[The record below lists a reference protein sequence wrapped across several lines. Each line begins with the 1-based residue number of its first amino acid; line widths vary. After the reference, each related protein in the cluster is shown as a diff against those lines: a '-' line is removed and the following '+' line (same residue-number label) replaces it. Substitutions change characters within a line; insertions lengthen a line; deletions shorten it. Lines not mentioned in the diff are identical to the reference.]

1 MTIKFSE
8 NGPEI
13 PSALLDALIAG
24 DVVFICGAGISA
36 PQLPHFRLLVQQ
48 VYDRLNAEMDPSE
61 EASFLAGRYEE
72 ALGSLSR
79 RLVGVRDVV
88 DTASALLAVPDPVD
102 LTRHATV
109 LRLSRDIANQVIVVT
124 TNFDTLIERALAAH
138 TGADVREDSSAGQG
152 LPPPGGADFRGVIHL
167 HGRLRDEALGLEP
180 TPLVLTSADYGDAYM
195 RSGWASRFLFDLIR
209 CKTIVLLGYSASD
222 APVRYFLSVLAADR
236 ARFPALN
243 PVYSFYSVF
252 EDVAEA
258 DAHWGTL
265 AVEPIPYRA
274 FRNQD
279 TGDEDHAALYD
290 DLAQLAD
297 VVERPKASR
306 RERARALLQR
316 DPGGLTPLETTE
328 VDWLF
333 NGRSD
338 LWDLVI
344 RHVTQA
350 SWFEHFRT
358 RKLWETKTAAWVI
371 AAWVALEPQS
381 RERYEA
387 AIRWKALLGEPF
399 SDEVARRI
407 RKTAELPDLWR
418 KAWRLLCLDQVQE
431 DNLWDLKSPY
441 EVLEAMKQGVM
452 LDRDLEH
459 AIGWLTPRLDIE
471 AHSGALYGSPPPEPA
486 TRLHDIAWPRL
497 KLSDP
502 GALPDLLNEI
512 HGWGSE
518 ARLLDLMASALA
530 STLLAARDAEMI
542 RDEYDAIDGGLP
554 SVESHR
560 QNDHRDGVVHLAQIS
575 SALVPK
581 LAATDRDAARAIA
594 ARWRELPGRLGLR
607 LWLQACRTPDLFTS
621 SEVLADLQALSEID
635 FWTLRRELA
644 LVLRE
649 SLAGALEDE
658 ILRLETR
665 ILDTA
670 DAYFGRYELDE
681 GQMDWRPHARDAEV
695 WLRLMML
702 SEAGLLSKRG
712 VDELAAIKVR
722 RDYLDRPVEDRDF
735 FGAYM
740 SEVTVVTG
748 DPSPIIEAAD
758 EDRLEVALQVR
769 ASRDLQTQH
778 GWSAYARQD
787 PEGAFK
793 TLIDASRSEPNAPL
807 WQEFIGALSWPR
819 DQEDTTKARLT
830 VSVFEVLEGA
840 EDGFIDLIS
849 GKLVDLLWGAAAG
862 DDIDSGTWW
871 SRLWASVVRS
881 DGGGAP
887 KVDDLYSQAI
897 NHPAGRLT
905 QIALKSVER
914 QRRDAADVR
923 EPWLERLRQAGSEG
937 GLCGIMAQAVMA
949 NDLVFVL
956 SVAEEDAV
964 RIMTP
969 AMGADDDVGA
979 GLRKVTVEEGRVTP
993 LLTRRFGPIL
1003 VRAATENTSS
1013 GWSQVHAAGK
1023 LLIPLASIASG
1034 DKAADAWGV
1043 NTPEVAQALRVGT
1056 PSLRVGAAEW
1066 FHRALEEEADAA
1078 ASWRDWM
1085 GALFRAVWPR
1095 EAKYRDAALNRHFA
1109 DFAIAAGDAFPEALH
1124 LLRPYFMPRG
1134 AGRGGTYSLTKSN
1147 LPERFPDACLDL
1159 VWILFGLGE
1168 VIDNYELPK
1177 LLDRMITAEPRLETD
1192 RRLQWLEHRVVRFD

>member
-1 MTIKFSE
+1 MTIRFSE

-24 DVVFICGAGISA
+24 DVVFVCGAGISA
-36 PQLPHFRLLVQQ
+36 PQLPHFRLLVEQ
-48 VYDRLNAEMDPSE
+48 VYAGLNAEMEPSE
-61 EASFLAGRYEE
+61 EASFQAGRYEE

-79 RLVGVRDVV
+79 RMVGSRDVV

-124 TNFDTLIERALAAH
+124 TNFDTLIERALADH
-138 TGADVREDSSAGQG
+138 TGGDVREESAAGQG
-152 LPPPGGADFRGVIHL
+152 LPPPGGADFHGVIHL

-222 APVRYFLSVLAADR
+222 APIRYFLSVLAADR

-243 PVYSFYSVF
+243 PVYAFYAVF

-274 FRNQD
+274 FRD
-279 TGDEDHAALYD
+279 PETGAEDHAALYD
-290 DLAQLAD
+290 DLARLAD

-316 DPGGLTPLETTE
+316 DPGSLTPLETNE

-344 RHVTQA
+344 REVTQA
-350 SWFEHFRT
+350 GWFELFRK
-358 RKLWETKTAAWVI
+358 RKLWDDKTASWVV
-371 AAWVALEPQS
+371 AAWAALEPQS
-381 RERYEA
+381 RGRYET
-387 AIRWKALLGEPF
+387 AIRWKGLLGEPF
-399 SDEVARRI
+399 TDEVAWRI
-407 RKTAELPDLWR
+407 RQTADLPDLWR
-418 KAWRLLCLDQVQE
+418 KAWRLLCVDQLQE
-431 DNLWDLKSPY
+431 DNVWDLKSPY
-441 EVLEAMKQGVM
+441 EILEAMKQGVV

-459 AIGWLTPRLDIE
+459 AVGWLRPRLDIE
-471 AHSGALYGSPPPEPA
+471 PHTGAIYGSPPPEPA
-486 TRLHDIAWPRL
+486 ERLHDIAWPRL
-497 KLSDP
+497 KLSDR
-502 GALPDLLNEI
+502 GALPDLLNAI
-512 HGWGSE
+512 PQWDSE

-530 STLLAARDAEMI
+530 STVLTAGDAEMI
-542 RDEYDAIDGGLP
+542 RDEYDAVDGGLP
-554 SVESHR
+554 SIEPHK
-560 QNDHRDGVVHLAQIS
+560 QNDHRDGVVHLAQT
-575 SALVPK
+575 SATLLPK
-581 LAATDRDAARAIA
+581 LAATDRDAARAIV
-594 ARWRELPGRLGLR
+594 ARWRALPGRLGLR
-607 LWLQACRTPDLFTS
+607 LWLQACRTPALFTP
-621 SEVLADLQALSEID
+621 SEVLIDLERLSEID

-644 LVLRE
+644 LVFRE
-649 SLAGALEDE
+649 GLAGAPEDE
-658 ILRLETR
+658 VLRLEAR

-670 DAYFGRYELDE
+670 DAYFRRYELDE

-702 SEAGLLSKRG
+702 SEAGLLSQPGK
-712 VDELAAIKVR
+712 DELTAIKVR
-722 RDYLDRPVEDRDF
+722 RDYLDRAVEDRDF
-735 FGAYM
+735 FGSYM

-748 DPSPIIEAAD
+748 DPSPIVEAAD

-769 ASRDLQTQH
+769 ASRDLHTQH

-793 TLIDASRSEPNAPL
+793 TLMDGPRNEPNAPL
-807 WQEFIGALSWPR
+807 WQEFIGTLSWPS
-819 DQEDTTKARLT
+819 DQEDTTKSRLT
-830 VSVFEVLEGA
+830 VSVFEVLDGA
-840 EDGFIDLIS
+840 EDDFIDLVS
-849 GKLVDLLWGAAAG
+849 DRLVDLLWGAADAA
-862 DDIDSGTWW
+862 DIDSGAWW

-881 DGGGAP
+881 DDGAAP

-905 QIALKSVER
+905 QIALKSIER
-914 QRRDAADVR
+914 QRRDTPDVR
-923 EPWLERLRQAGSEG
+923 EPWLGRLRQAGAEG
-937 GLCGIMAQAVMA
+937 GLSGIMAWAVMA
-949 NDLVFVL
+949 HDLVFVL

-964 RIMTP
+964 RVMAP
-969 AMGADDDVGA
+969 AMSADDDIGA
-979 GLRKVTVEEGRVTP
+979 GLRKVAVEEGRVSP

-1003 VRAATENTSS
+1003 IKAATENTSS

-1023 LLIPLASIASG
+1023 LLIPLASVASG

-1043 NTPEVAQALRVGT
+1043 TTAEVAHALRVGT
-1056 PSLRVGAAEW
+1056 PSLRDGAAEW
-1066 FHRALEEEADAA
+1066 FRRALEEEADPAA
-1078 ASWRDWM
+1078 TWRGWM
-1085 GALFRAVWPR
+1085 GTLFRTVWPR
-1095 EAKYRDAALNRHFA
+1095 EAKYRDAALNRHLA
-1109 DFAIAAGDAFPEALH
+1109 DFAIAASDAFPEALE

-1134 AGRGGTYSLTKSN
+1134 AGRGHTNSLSKSD
-1147 LPERFPDACLDL
+1147 LPDRFPNACLDL

-1168 VIDNYELPK
+1168 VVDNYELPK
-1177 LLDRMITAEPRLETD
+1177 LLDRLITAAPRLEAD
-1192 RRLQWLEHRVVRFD
+1192 RRLQWLEHRVFRFD